1 MRVYCNPVNVPYAYQ
16 FKKDPRDR
24 YKMTVNREAAD
35 PSMVMFQ
42 GKYYLFAS
50 MTGSVW
56 VSEDMAHWDS
66 YPLPENMPI
75 YDYAP
80 DVRAIGEYLYFTASS
95 RDVKCSFYRTKDP
108 IHGPYEEIPGYMDYW
123 DPNLFQDDDGRLY
136 FYWGCANATPIW
148 GIELDPATMEPMGQK
163 KDLIFGDPYHIG
175 YERFGEDHCEE
186 PKSQA
191 EIDALFQE
199 FLDQCGED
207 ADKIP
212 EANKAMIRATY
223 AGMPYIEG
231 AWMTKHAGK
240 YYLQYACPGAE
251 FNVYADGVYV
261 ADAPLGPFHLAENN
275 PFSYKPGGF
284 LPGAGHGSTMQD
296 RRGQWWHTAT
306 MRISKN
312 HVFERRVG
320 IWPAGFDDVENLY
333 CNQRY
338 GDWPYIIEDIEKDPW
353 ADPRWYLL
361 SYRAKVTSS
370 GCEKGHEAA
379 LVVDENVQ
387 TWWKAKEQDAEPWL
401 CLDLVTCDH
410 VHVVQINFADDMENR
425 IDCPGSL
432 IAGPDM
438 ERYIDCNIHPTRW
451 LLEGSAD
458 GRDWT
463 VLADKR
469 QAQTDLPHDYVVFE
483 DGIDLRFIKL
493 TIIDVPYHVLPS
505 VSGIRVF
512 GNGDGKRPEMARVQ
526 VEQTDARDMVVSAV
540 SDESVCGYNILWGHA
555 PGKLYHSCMVMGA
568 CQAYKVGA
576 LVEGQSY
583 YVRVD
588 AFNKNGITHGKE
600 ICLPMV

>member
-296 RRGQWWHTAT
+296 RRGQWWH
-306 MRISKN
+306 
-312 HVFERRVG
+312 
-320 IWPAGFDDVENLY
+320 L
-333 CNQRY
+333 
-338 GDWPYIIEDIEKDPW
+338 
-353 ADPRWYLL
+353 
-361 SYRAKVTSS
+361 
-370 GCEKGHEAA
+370 
-379 LVVDENVQ
+379 
-387 TWWKAKEQDAEPWL
+387 
-401 CLDLVTCDH
+401 
-410 VHVVQINFADDMENR
+410 
-425 IDCPGSL
+425 SL
-432 IAGPDM
+432 IH
-438 ERYIDCNIHPTRW
+438 I
-451 LLEGSAD
+451 
-458 GRDWT
+458 
-463 VLADKR
+463 
-469 QAQTDLPHDYVVFE
+469 
-483 DGIDLRFIKL
+483 
-493 TIIDVPYHVLPS
+493 
-505 VSGIRVF
+505 
-512 GNGDGKRPEMARVQ
+512 
-526 VEQTDARDMVVSAV
+526 
-540 SDESVCGYNILWGHA
+540 
-555 PGKLYHSCMVMGA
+555 
-568 CQAYKVGA
+568 
-576 LVEGQSY
+576 
-583 YVRVD
+583 
-588 AFNKNGITHGKE
+588 
-600 ICLPMV
+600 

>member
-1 MRVYCNPVNVPYAYQ
+1 MRVCCNPVNVPYAYQ
-16 FKKDPRDR
+16 FKKDPRDQ

-42 GKYYLFAS
+42 DKYYLFAS

-80 DVRAIGEYLYFTASS
+80 DVRVIGEYLYFTASN

-123 DPNLFQDDDGRLY
+123 DPNLFRDDDGRLY

-148 GIELDPATMEPMGQK
+148 GIELDPETMKPMGEK
-163 KDLIFGDPYHIG
+163 KELIFGDPYHIG

-191 EIDALFQE
+191 EIDALFQKFIE
-199 FLDQCGED
+199 QCGQD

-212 EANKAMIRATY
+212 DANKAMIRATY

-251 FNVYADGVYV
+251 LNVYADGVYV
-261 ADAPLGPFHLAENN
+261 ADAPLGPFHLAVNN

-284 LPGAGHGSTMQD
+284 LPGAGHGSTMED
-296 RRGQWWHTAT
+296 REGLWWHTAT

-320 IWPAGFDDVENLY
+320 IWPAGFDDVGNLY

-379 LVVDENVQ
+379 LVVNENVQ

-401 CLDLVTCDH
+401 CLDLGTCDH
-410 VHVVQINFADDMENR
+410 VHVVQVNFADDMENR
-425 IDCPGSL
+425 IECPGSL
-432 IAGPDM
+432 VAGPDM
-438 ERYIDCNIHPTRW
+438 ERYIDCDIHPTRW

-469 QAQTDLPHDYVVFE
+469 QVQTDLPHDYVVFE

-493 TIIDVPYHVLPS
+493 TIMDVPYHVLPS
-505 VSGIRVF
+505 ISGIRVF
-512 GNGDGKRPEMARVQ
+512 GKGDGERPEQAKVQ
-526 VEQTDARDMVVSAV
+526 IERTSPRDMVVSATADV
-540 SDESVCGYNILWGHA
+540 SVLGYNILWGHA
-555 PGKLYHSCMVMGA
+555 SGKLYHSCLVMGE
-568 CQAYKVGA
+568 CQAHKVGA

>member
-1 MRVYCNPVNVPYAYQ
+1 M
-16 FKKDPRDR
+16 
-24 YKMTVNREAAD
+24 
-35 PSMVMFQ
+35 
-42 GKYYLFAS
+42 
-50 MTGSVW
+50 
-56 VSEDMAHWDS
+56 
-66 YPLPENMPI
+66 
-75 YDYAP
+75 
-80 DVRAIGEYLYFTASS
+80 
-95 RDVKCSFYRTKDP
+95 
-108 IHGPYEEIPGYMDYW
+108 
-123 DPNLFQDDDGRLY
+123 
-136 FYWGCANATPIW
+136 
-148 GIELDPATMEPMGQK
+148 
-163 KDLIFGDPYHIG
+163 
-175 YERFGEDHCEE
+175 
-186 PKSQA
+186 
-191 EIDALFQE
+191 
-199 FLDQCGED
+199 
-207 ADKIP
+207 
-212 EANKAMIRATY
+212 
-223 AGMPYIEG
+223 
-231 AWMTKHAGK
+231 
-240 YYLQYACPGAE
+240 
-251 FNVYADGVYV
+251 
-261 ADAPLGPFHLAENN
+261 
-275 PFSYKPGGF
+275 
-284 LPGAGHGSTMQD
+284 
-296 RRGQWWHTAT
+296 
-306 MRISKN
+306 
-312 HVFERRVG
+312 
-320 IWPAGFDDVENLY
+320 
-333 CNQRY
+333 
-338 GDWPYIIEDIEKDPW
+338 
-353 ADPRWYLL
+353 
-361 SYRAKVTSS
+361 
-370 GCEKGHEAA
+370 
-379 LVVDENVQ
+379 DENVQ
-387 TWWKAKEQDAEPWL
+387 TWWKAKELDVEPWL
-401 CLDLVTCDH
+401 CLDLETCDH

-432 IAGPDM
+432 VAGPDM